1 MSAVADQ
8 ASGFSAREYLHN
20 VVLRWRIQHLSGGL
34 LVTGPAQID
43 ANVMSLRVLFTE
55 TNYMIDNYQREYAWS
70 RDDVQI
76 LIDDL
81 WEGFE
86 GQDGGRPA
94 ETFFLGPFVY
104 VQHDQTSR
112 WLVDGQQRFTTLHLI
127 LLHLHRI
134 AQQCDEPD
142 TAAKLYNLVYGYT
155 RHNRPR
161 RFRIDINERRPA
173 LEALRDGKQFTIT
186 GKTLSVQN
194 LWQRGEQLRG
204 LLEERIDSENC
215 ARFVDWM
222 LDQVVMVAI
231 TAPDR
236 PSGYRIFESMND
248 RGARLTPVDL
258 LKSHLMSK
266 VGDAEDEAAELN
278 NKWRTMLADLT
289 AAGDGDPD
297 TPRTFLKAALLAHWA
312 RPGTGDAR
320 IIDTALHLWVKENPA
335 PIGLDRRGG
344 YFRFMDM
351 LIRLASHYAMFLRA
365 ARSVDHKNRVQSIY
379 FNHANGLNNQ
389 MALLMAAVQP
399 GDSVAEARSK
409 ASLAANFLDL
419 TFVTRALAD
428 EPTDARQFQDMINEV
443 IPQLRRSRTMAEV
456 TSILAQHLPE
466 NDPFMDVPTFGMR
479 GTNYRQVKYLLA
491 RLTAYVES
499 GCKVDVGAEHYLHS
513 PYPWQ
518 VEHVFANHPERY
530 SAEIPDP
537 VTFRS
542 LRARLGVLLLLPSS
556 DNASFNDAPY
566 DEKIG
571 YYSRHNRLA
580 AILDPTSQRRNP
592 SVRNFVTKNGLGTL
606 FHGFGDHPEM
616 MVVVESRG
624 LLYQELC
631 RQVWSAEAV
640 GLPVPKTEL
649 QPKIQ
654 TQPEMAA
661 LSQAAVPA
669 RPTTAQATKAAA
681 PRKTSSGPP
690 TQISK
695 LVQAKV
701 LSPETKLQGTHHG
714 TTYTAHIDADGRIR
728 LASGDHYRKPD
739 DAARIAVGIKN
750 ISGMAFWHVDDN
762 NGQQVS
768 LKDVFTQA
776 QKNGRLPAAKSGRR

>member
-1 MSAVADQ
+1 MIGGVLV
-8 ASGFSAREYLHN
+8 SG
-20 VVLRWRIQHLSGGL
+20 
-34 LVTGPAQID
+34 AQVD
-43 ANVMSLRVLFTE
+43 ANVRSLRLLFTD
-55 TNYMIDNYQREYAWS
+55 TRYLIDNYQREYAWS
-70 RDDVQI
+70 QDDVQI

-86 GQDGGRPA
+86 GHNGRPA

-104 VQHDQTSR
+104 VQHDPTSR

-134 AQQCDEPD
+134 AQQYDEPD

-155 RHNRPR
+155 RHGRPR
-161 RFRIDINERRPA
+161 RFRIDISERRPA
-173 LEALRDGKQFTIT
+173 LEALRDGKKFTII
-186 GKTLSVQN
+186 GKTLSVRN
-194 LWQRGEQLRG
+194 LWERGEQLRD

-266 VGDAEDEAAELN
+266 VGDAEDEATELN
-278 NKWRTMLADLT
+278 NKWRMMLAELT
-289 AAGDGDPD
+289 AAGEDDPG
-297 TPRTFLKAALLAHWA
+297 TPRIFLKAALLAHWA
-312 RPGTGDAR
+312 RSGTADAR
-320 IIDTALHLWVKENPA
+320 TIDTALHLWVKENPRLT
-335 PIGLDRRGG
+335 GLDRHGG
-344 YFRFMDM
+344 YFLFMDM
-351 LIRLASHYAMFLRA
+351 LIKLANHYAMFLRA
-365 ARSVDHKNRVQSIY
+365 AHSVDHKNGAQAIY
-379 FNHANGLNNQ
+379 FNHVNGLNNQ
-389 MALLMAAVQP
+389 MSLLLAAVQP
-399 GDSVAEARSK
+399 GDSVPEARSK

-428 EPTDARQFQDMINEV
+428 EPTDARQFQDVINNA
-443 IPQLRRSRTMAEV
+443 IPQLRRSRTLAEV
-456 TSILAQHLPE
+456 SSILTQHLPD
-466 NDPFMDVPTFGMR
+466 NDPFLDVPTFGMR
-479 GTNYRQVKYLLA
+479 GTNYRQVKYMLA
-491 RLTAYVES
+491 RLTAYVDS
-499 GCKVDVGAEHYLHS
+499 GCKVDVGAEYYLDS

-537 VTFRS
+537 GTFRS

-556 DNASFNDAPY
+556 DNASFNDSPY

-571 YYSRHNRLA
+571 YYSRHNKLA
-580 AILDPTSQRRNP
+580 AIFDPKNQRRNP
-592 SVRNFVTKNGLGTL
+592 SVRNFVAKNSLGAL
-606 FHGFGDHPEM
+606 FHSFGDHPEM
-616 MVVVESRG
+616 MAVVESRG

-640 GLPVPKTEL
+640 GLPVPKTKKAQARLE
-649 QPKIQ
+649 
-654 TQPEMAA
+654 TASS
-661 LSQAAVPA
+661 SQVAVPEGA
-669 RPTTAQATKAAA
+669 TTGQAKKAAA
-681 PRKTSSGPP
+681 PRKATAGAP

-701 LSPETKLQGTHHG
+701 LSPETKLQGTHRG
-714 TTYTAHIDADGRIR
+714 IAYRAHIDTDGYIR
-728 LASGDHYRKPD
+728 LASGDRYRKPD
-739 DAARIAVGIKN
+739 DAARIAVGITS
-750 ISGMAFWHVDDN
+750 ISGMAFWHVGGLDD
-762 NGQQVS
+762 QLVS
-768 LKDVFTQA
+768 LKEVFTQA
-776 QKNGRLPAAKSGRR
+776 QKNGQLPAPKSRGR

>member
-1 MSAVADQ
+1 V
-8 ASGFSAREYLHN
+8 SGA
-20 VVLRWRIQHLSGGL
+20 
-34 LVTGPAQID
+34 AQVD
-43 ANVMSLRVLFTE
+43 AKVMSLRLLFTD
-55 TNYMIDNYQREYAWS
+55 TNYLIDNYQREYAWS
-70 RDDVQI
+70 QDDVQT

-86 GQDGGRPA
+86 GHNGRSA

-134 AQQCDEPD
+134 AQECDESD
-142 TAAKLYNLVYGYT
+142 TAAKLHNMVYGYT

-173 LEALRDGKQFTIT
+173 LEALRDGRKFTIT
-186 GKTLSVQN
+186 GKTLSVRN

-204 LLEERIDSENC
+204 LLEELIDSENC

-236 PSGYRIFESMND
+236 LSGYRIFESMND

-258 LKSHLMSK
+258 LKSYLMSK
-266 VGDAEDEAAELN
+266 VGEAEDEATELN
-278 NKWRTMLADLT
+278 NKWRTMLAELT
-289 AAGDGDPD
+289 AAGDDDPD

-312 RPGTGDAR
+312 QPDTADAGT
-320 IIDTALHLWVKENPA
+320 IDTALHLWVKENPTR
-335 PIGLDRRGG
+335 IGLDRHGG
-344 YFRFMDM
+344 YFRFMDT
-351 LIRLASHYAMFLRA
+351 LIKLANHYAMFLRA
-365 ARSVDHKNRVQSIY
+365 ASSVDHNHGVQAIY
-379 FNHANGLNNQ
+379 FNRANGLNNQ
-389 MALLMAAVQP
+389 MALLLAAVQP
-399 GDSVAEARSK
+399 GDSVPEARSK

-419 TFVTRALAD
+419 MFVARALAD
-428 EPTDARQFQDMINEV
+428 EPTDARQFREVINDA
-443 IPQLRRSRTMAEV
+443 IPQLRGSRTMAQV
-456 TSILAQHLPE
+456 SSILVRHLP
-466 NDPFMDVPTFGMR
+466 NTDPFQDVPTFGMR

-499 GCKVDVGAEHYLHS
+499 SGKTRIGAEHYLDS
-513 PYPWQ
+513 LYPWQ

-542 LRARLGVLLLLPSS
+542 LRARLGVLLLLPPS

-580 AILDPTSQRRNP
+580 AILDPKNLQRNP
-592 SVRNFVTKNGLGTL
+592 TVRSFITKNGLANV

-616 MVVVESRG
+616 TAVVESRG

-631 RQVWSAEAV
+631 RQVWSDEAV
-640 GLPVPKTEL
+640 GLPIPKTGVK
-649 QPKIQ
+649 PKAQ
-654 TQPEMAA
+654 AQPETAA
-661 LSQAAVPA
+661 PSQTATPASVITVPA
-669 RPTTAQATKAAA
+669 EKATE
-681 PRKTSSGPP
+681 PSRTSAGNA

-695 LVQAKV
+695 LVRAKV
-701 LSPETKLQGTHHG
+701 LGPETKLQGTHNG
-714 TTYTAHIDADGRIR
+714 TTYTAHVDADGRIR

-739 DAARIAVGIKN
+739 DAARVAVGVARV
-750 ISGMAFWHVDDN
+750 SGMAFWHVD
-762 NGQQVS
+762 GPAGRLVS
-768 LKDVFTQA
+768 LRDVFAQA
-776 QKNGRLPAAKSGRR
+776 QKNGQLSAGKSGGR